1 MKRIL
6 IGTILVFFL
15 FLGGVLTYGSTL
27 LESKKAVNLNKNID
41 PLVIKSDHK
50 ENMVE
55 QKKKEN
61 INIEDGTKIS
71 LTKEEEKNIKEYAL
85 KYEDKMTFLD
95 LGANIDGFKEIGK
108 ERYYQITLY
117 SKSVKSDDLTGV
129 VDRILISKK
138 GNVLKGENG
147 EHLTGIEGLITKLN
161 ISNNERIEL
170 ENIAKKY
177 EVSLNNSDLEVNIWG
192 KKEINNKIYYG
203 VNLYSKSLKKEGV
216 YEPLEKLYISK
227 SGEVIRNT
235 DS

>member
-6 IGTILVFFL
+6 IGTILVFSL
-15 FLGGVLTYGSTL
+15 FLGGILTYGSTL
-27 LESKKAVNLNKNID
+27 LESKKTIDSNKNINM
-41 PLVIKSDHK
+41 LVTRNDYEETMEEQKEE
-50 ENMVE
+50 ENM
-55 QKKKEN
+55 
-61 INIEDGTKIS
+61 EDLKKIS
-71 LTKEEEKNIKEYAL
+71 LTKEEEEKIKDYAL

-117 SKSVKSDDLTGV
+117 SKSVQSDDLTGI

-147 EHLTGIEGLITKLN
+147 KPLTGIEGLIIKLN

-177 EVSLNNSDLEVNIWG
+177 EVSLNNNDLEVNIWG
-192 KKEINNKIYYG
+192 EKEINNQIYYG
-203 VNLYSKSLKKEGV
+203 VNLYSKSLKKEGI
-216 YEPLEKLYISK
+216 YEPLEKLYINK

>member
-15 FLGGVLTYGSTL
+15 FLGGILTYGSTL
-27 LESKKAVNLNKNID
+27 FESKKAVDLNKNID
-41 PLVIKSDHK
+41 VLVVKSDHE

-55 QKKKEN
+55 QKEKEN

-71 LTKEEEKNIKEYAL
+71 LTKEEEEKIKNYAL

-95 LGANIDGFKEIGK
+95 LGANIDGFKDIGK

-117 SKSVKSDDLTGV
+117 SKSAKSDDLTGV
-129 VDRILISKK
+129 VDRILINKK

-147 EHLTGIEGLITKLN
+147 KPLTGIEGLITKLN
-161 ISNNERIEL
+161 VSNNEIRVL
-170 ENIAKKY
+170 EDVAKKY
-177 EVSLNNSDLEVNIWG
+177 EVSLNNNDLEVNIWG
-192 KKEINNKIYYG
+192 EKEINNQIYYG
-203 VNLYSKSLKKEGV
+203 VNLYSKSLKKEEI
-216 YEPLEKLYISK
+216 YEPLEKLYINK

>member
-6 IGTILVFFL
+6 IGTILVFSL
-15 FLGGVLTYGSTL
+15 FLGGILTYGSTL
-27 LESKKAVNLNKNID
+27 LESKKTIDSNKNINM
-41 PLVIKSDHK
+41 LVTRNDYEETMEEQKEE
-50 ENMVE
+50 ENM
-55 QKKKEN
+55 
-61 INIEDGTKIS
+61 EDIKKIS
-71 LTKEEEKNIKEYAL
+71 LTKEEEEKIKDYAL

-117 SKSVKSDDLTGV
+117 SKSVKSDDLTGI

-147 EHLTGIEGLITKLN
+147 KPLTGIEGLIIKLN

-177 EVSLNNSDLEVNIWG
+177 EVSLNNNDLEVNIWG
-192 KKEINNKIYYG
+192 EKEINNQIYYG
-203 VNLYSKSLKKEGV
+203 VNLYSKSLKKEGI
-216 YEPLEKLYISK
+216 YEPLEKLYINK